1 MPDWQRYILRLKRKS
16 NGNTQINRRKTQ
28 RFRQG
33 FSLFCSCRTFV
44 LPLEKIKEMKM
55 GQTTT
60 PEKTPVDWGKIL
72 TGATTLASSY
82 LTFRASTRPGQP
94 APTPA
99 PAPTGMSSNTKTLL
113 IGGAVIAAG
122 LLIYSMTKKK

>member
-1 MPDWQRYILRLKRKS
+1 
-16 NGNTQINRRKTQ
+16 
-28 RFRQG
+28 
-33 FSLFCSCRTFV
+33 
-44 LPLEKIKEMKM
+44 MKM
-55 GQTTT
+55 GETTT

-72 TGATTLASSY
+72 TGATTLAASY
-82 LTFRASTRPGQP
+82 LSFRASTRPGQP

-122 LLIYSMTKKK
+122 LIIYSMTKKK

>member
-1 MPDWQRYILRLKRKS
+1 
-16 NGNTQINRRKTQ
+16 
-28 RFRQG
+28 
-33 FSLFCSCRTFV
+33 
-44 LPLEKIKEMKM
+44 MKM
-55 GQTTT
+55 GET
-60 PEKTPVDWGKIL
+60 KTPIDWNSVL
-72 TGATTLASSY
+72 TNATNFATAY
-82 LTFRASTRPGQP
+82 LGYRSQVKGGTIPGQP

>member
-1 MPDWQRYILRLKRKS
+1 
-16 NGNTQINRRKTQ
+16 
-28 RFRQG
+28 
-33 FSLFCSCRTFV
+33 
-44 LPLEKIKEMKM
+44 MKM

-82 LTFRASTRPGQP
+82 LTFRATTRPGQP
-94 APTPA
+94 APTPTPE
-99 PAPTGMSSNTKTLL
+99 PAPTGMSRNTRNLL